1 MKTFSTQGSARN
13 ELDLRSPNI
22 HEVQTSS
29 NSYYQKH
36 VMPLNSSAQQTQI
49 MSSDEEPYGTRQL
62 ISFGNQQQ
70 MSSSNKQEHSFNR
83 VLSLH
88 PTFTDPSSMA
98 ESGAQAAEYFQD
110 SAAKIVL
117 QQNAQDPEARDQ
129 SFHKKM
135 SNASSLQSR
144 HSQ

>member
-1 MKTFSTQGSARN
+1 
-13 ELDLRSPNI
+13 
-22 HEVQTSS
+22 
-29 NSYYQKH
+29 
-36 VMPLNSSAQQTQI
+36 MPLNNSAQQTQI

-62 ISFGNQQQ
+62 ISFGNHQQQ

-117 QQNAQDPEARDQ
+117 QQNTQDPVTRDQ